1 MNSKYQMYSLCNLCV
16 LPKDIELDHNLADT
30 ELYEMV
36 VPPSNRSPFGW
47 ADPESGSMV
56 LIAVG
61 VGLKVSCC
69 KLLSL
74 CFLRR

>member
-1 MNSKYQMYSLCNLCV
+1 MLQ
-16 LPKDIELDHNLADT
+16 DIELDHNLADT

-61 VGLKVSCC
+61 VGLKVS
-69 KLLSL
+69 
-74 CFLRR
+74 